1 MYYPYLVVQAFHE
14 SERHFIIWM
23 AITYDAVPVSLNHGG
38 KLFKGLEALP
48 LQPGLPVLKEL
59 PGPDRVVIVP
69 QLAKGLFETIGSIE
83 PFISLQQKAQR
94 TAAFQVKVGFV

>member
-23 AITYDAVPVSLNHGG
+23 AITYDAVPVSLNHGS

-59 PGPDRVVIVP
+59 PGPRRVVIVP
-69 QLAKGLFETIGSIE
+69 QLAKRLFEHISSVE
-83 PFISLQQKAQR
+83 PFIGFQQKAQR
-94 TAAFQVKVGFV
+94 AAALQVKIGFV